1 MKRKPSWGLLA
12 TVAIGLFLIPGLIAR
27 QVDSPDLDSMIQS
40 LRADARAD
48 KVAIIT
54 QAMQFSDK
62 DSAAFWPIY
71 RRYESDL
78 AKINDQKVDLIKS
91 YAQKYDTLTD
101 SDAKTMADQAFSIQ
115 SQTIDLR
122 KKYYKEFNKQLP
134 ATVVTKFF
142 QLEHRLDLIVDL
154 KLAANLP
161 SLLAKHVSGST
172 KN

>member
-1 MKRKPSWGLLA
+1 MKRKASWGLLA
-12 TVAIGLFLIPGLIAR
+12 TVALGLFLIPGLIAR
-27 QVDSPDLDSMIQS
+27 QADSPDLDSMIQS

-161 SLLAKHVSGST
+161 SLLAKPVSGST